1 MKVVLRLVRL
11 FLIVASIAGVFFCG
25 YLFMLFAPS
34 REHQV
39 VALLLL
45 ATSLLN
51 GLYLTL
57 HDRPWLVK
65 RMRRAQ

>member
-1 MKVVLRLVRL
+1 MKVVLLLVRL

-34 REHQV
+34 REHQA

-45 ATSLLN
+45 AISLLN

-57 HDRPWLVK
+57 HDRAGLAK
-65 RMRRAQ
+65 RMGCAE

>member
-1 MKVVLRLVRL
+1 MKATLWLVRL
-11 FLIVASIAGVFFCG
+11 FLIVASVAGVFFCG

-34 REHQV
+34 REHQA

-51 GLYLTL
+51 ALYLTL
-57 HDRPWLVK
+57 HDRSWLVK

>member
-1 MKVVLRLVRL
+1 MKVVLWLVRL
-11 FLIVASIAGVFFCG
+11 CLIVASIAGVFFCG

-34 REHQV
+34 REHQA

-51 GLYLTL
+51 GL
-57 HDRPWLVK
+57 
-65 RMRRAQ
+65 